1 MMGGGL
7 VVSSRSRGVLSFGVA
22 KALLFAYNKIVNL
35 YAEPS
40 TRDKDKYRLN
50 VCLKERLIDEAAK
63 AEKEAQAKANAEQKQ
78 REKELKALKKA
89 KKKK

>member
-50 VCLKERLIDEAAK
+50 VCLKER
-63 AEKEAQAKANAEQKQ
+63 
-78 REKELKALKKA
+78 
-89 KKKK
+89 